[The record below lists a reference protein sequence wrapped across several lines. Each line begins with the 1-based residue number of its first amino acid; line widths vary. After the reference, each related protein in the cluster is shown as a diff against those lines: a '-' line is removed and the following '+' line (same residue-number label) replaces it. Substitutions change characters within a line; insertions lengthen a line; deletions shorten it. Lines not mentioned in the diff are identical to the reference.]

1 MADKIGLLTQEQYAN
16 QMRMRVQNSGI
27 GSTPGIEQVITTTT
41 QIVAGVVNTLY
52 YELQEKIKVQPKL
65 HFNYNL

>member
-41 QIVAGVVNTLY
+41 QIVAGVVNTL
-52 YELQEKIKVQPKL
+52 
-65 HFNYNL
+65 